1 MEMLE
6 KIDNKIIVSNTGGK
20 ASLLKTSMLGLG
32 LFACTML
39 TAPAMAQDSDQL
51 EALVARLE
59 AALKEVKT
67 LKDEVKALRD
77 EKKADIAPVSVSTD
91 ALRDVQSIIEEQ
103 NERLE
108 EIEDA
113 VVDIEEQAGG
123 RPLVRAFDAASLD
136 VGGFLHSG
144 LTHVNG
150 ENGSATSF
158 NRLTFELLVKA
169 KLSKKFS
176 LFAAQ
181 AFIRESGINFNDPA
195 GRLDPGF
202 NIRNIS
208 PLVIATAR
216 YEASN
221 EFALEAG
228 RFITP
233 HGIINI
239 EHFPATL
246 LDPEQPQFLRPFG
259 GQTIFANFM
268 NGFKAEGTFFTGSN
282 GENKLT
288 YSAYVG
294 SFVNNGEQF
303 NYGGRLGYSFG
314 NSGLTLGANL
324 GGGKRAPG
332 DGADYQLV
340 GADLLFDKGPILFK
354 SEVFWT
360 NEDLGEDRFAFY
372 AQPAWRLNDQ
382 WTAFYRYDYLDNGLS
397 LGDSQEHALGINYQP
412 IPNIR
417 LRGIVTRRDI
427 DGTALLPD
435 ASLTSY
441 QVSSTI
447 SF

>member
-1 MEMLE
+1 MLE

>member
-1 MEMLE
+1 MSET
-6 KIDNKIIVSNTGGK
+6 IDNEVIVSNTGVKSKLFRSSALAIG
-20 ASLLKTSMLGLG
+20 LLSS
-32 LFACTML
+32 CML
-39 TAPAMAQDSDQL
+39 TPSAMAQESVDL
-51 EALVARLE
+51 EALVLRLE
-59 AALKEVKT
+59 AALKEVEQ
-67 LKDEVKALRD
+67 LKNEVKSLRD
-77 EKKADIAPVSVSTD
+77 EDKESIKPVAISSN
-91 ALRDVQSIIEEQ
+91 AIRDVQAIIDEQ
-103 NERLE
+103 NERLN

-113 VVDIEEQAGG
+113 VIDIEEQAGG
-123 RPLVRAFDAASLD
+123 RPLVRAFDAEALD
-136 VGGFLHSG
+136 IGGFLHSG

-150 ENGSATSF
+150 EDGNATSF

-181 AFIRESGINFNDPA
+181 AFIRESGINFDDPA
-195 GRLDPGF
+195 GRLDPSF
-202 NIRNIS
+202 NIRSIS

-221 EFALEAG
+221 EFAIEAG

-268 NGFKAEGTFFTGSN
+268 NGFKAEGTFFTGTN
-282 GENKLT
+282 GASKLS

-314 NSGLTLGANL
+314 DSGLTLGANV

-332 DGADYQLV
+332 NDTDYQLV
-340 GADLLFDKGPILFK
+340 GADILYDKGPILFK
-354 SEVFWT
+354 SELFWT

-397 LGDSQEHALGINYQP
+397 LGDSQEHAIGINYQP
-412 IPNIR
+412 ISNIR
-417 LRGIVTRRDI
+417 LRGIVTRREI
-427 DGTALLPD
+427 DSTNLLPE

-441 QVSSTI
+441 QISSTI